1 MVTFPPSSTGYFIK
15 GSSGKGT
22 SIASNPIA
30 SSIVAAASELSGSV
44 FSSSDDVCVDVS
56 DSELALE
63 LESEVDAGGV
73 SVVSVLAPHRVLSL
87 PAL

>member
-1 MVTFPPSSTGYFIK
+1 M
-15 GSSGKGT
+15 
-22 SIASNPIA
+22 
-30 SSIVAAASELSGSV
+30 SGSV